1 MMPWARPGARLQLQP
16 PGWAGA
22 LAAAAVVAGVA
33 GPAPQ
38 LTPAALAFGV
48 PFGLEDISYTI
59 GKCPAGT
66 FTPESNL
73 KVGRDPA
80 ALKSSCL
87 FVEAQA
93 VGNAKA
99 VEAASVFGFVE
110 NNEGASVLTVNP
122 DGTTRTG

>member
-1 MMPWARPGARLQLQP
+1 MVPWARPGARLQLQS

-22 LAAAAVVAGVA
+22 LAAAAVVAGAAGA
-33 GPAPQ
+33 GPAH
-38 LTPAALAFGV
+38 AFGV
-48 PFGLEDISYTI
+48 PFGIEDISYTI